1 MIEGAICDVDG
12 TILDSMPMWDN
23 IGRIYLQQKGIEAE
37 PNLNRVMFTMTMP
50 EAADYLKQKYA
61 LPRSPEEIIT
71 EINGMIQKFYENKV
85 PMKAGVYSLL
95 LSLHARGIPITAASL
110 SQRGMIEAAFYRLG
124 IDRLFR
130 RVFTSTEIGA
140 GKDRPDIFY
149 AAQTHMGT
157 DISSTWVFEDGLY
170 AMKTAKAAG
179 FRICGVFDPSSISD
193 QEEIQSV
200 CDIYLPS
207 YEGVLVSRFE
217 GESEL

>member
-1 MIEGAICDVDG
+1 
-12 TILDSMPMWDN
+12 
-23 IGRIYLQQKGIEAE
+23 
-37 PNLNRVMFTMTMP
+37 
-50 EAADYLKQKYA
+50 
-61 LPRSPEEIIT
+61 
-71 EINGMIQKFYENKV
+71 
-85 PMKAGVYSLL
+85 
-95 LSLHARGIPITAASL
+95 
-110 SQRGMIEAAFYRLG
+110 MIEAAFSRLG
-124 IDRLFR
+124 IDKLFR

-149 AAQTHMGT
+149 AAQAHMGT